1 MWVLPKKIKDEV
13 RAYDLAWLI
22 AAGKKTGYATLGG
35 GCYAVLSFMYA
46 HMENQKKM
54 RNILYWMK
62 ENDRMI
68 SGKEQI

>member
-1 MWVLPKKIKDEV
+1 MQTSSPKIGGEVGLPTFF
-13 RAYDLAWLI
+13 L
-22 AAGKKTGYATLGG
+22 
-35 GCYAVLSFMYA
+35 YA

-54 RNILYWMK
+54 RNILYWLK